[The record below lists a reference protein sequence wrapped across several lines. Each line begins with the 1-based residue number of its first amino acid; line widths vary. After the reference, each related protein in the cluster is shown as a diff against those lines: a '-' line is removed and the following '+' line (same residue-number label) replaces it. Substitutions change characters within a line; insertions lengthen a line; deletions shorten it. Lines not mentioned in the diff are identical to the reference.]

1 MFTTIKRRVA
11 DVTFIGRLCTAAE
24 QQARALGQTSP
35 GSEHFV
41 MAALELPD
49 GSAGRVFQRL
59 GIDAVAFR
67 TAIDAQFRE
76 ALTGAGIGLA
86 DTEALAPMPPVDGQ
100 PAGVYQAAPSA
111 QVFMQR
117 LAASRPAMGSRA
129 LVSAD
134 VLLAVSQEEFSI
146 ATRTFRQLS
155 ISAQQL
161 AHVAKA
167 ELAGAQSA

>member
-1 MFTTIKRRVA
+1 LNA
-11 DVTFIGRLCTAAE
+11 
-24 QQARALGQTSP
+24 SWY
-35 GSEHFV
+35 
-41 MAALELPD
+41 
-49 GSAGRVFQRL
+49 QRL

-76 ALTGAGIGLA
+76 ALTGVGIGLA
-86 DTEALAPMPPVDGQ
+86 DTEALAPMPPVDWQ
-100 PAGVYQAAPSA
+100 PAGVHQAAPSA
-111 QVFMQR
+111 HVFMQR

-167 ELAGAQSA
+167 ELAGVQSA